1 MVKEKPQERV
11 VEGRKNEVGIGE
23 LVMDGLGRREKRAT
37 TATSLGFDFI
47 PNPSVMALPEYP
59 TSVINVKPKL
69 SPSNATPLAATPN
82 TPALIPT
89 QPEEEEDD
97 DWDHITEF
105 QEHKRAAFKGDEDD
119 GDIIILGEIELEEV
133 VAVKNQSDVK
143 GKGGKL
149 KKEKTYAGAVRTA

>member
-1 MVKEKPQERV
+1 
-11 VEGRKNEVGIGE
+11 
-23 LVMDGLGRREKRAT
+23 
-37 TATSLGFDFI
+37 
-47 PNPSVMALPEYP
+47 MALPEYP
-59 TSVINVKPKL
+59 SSAINVKPKL
-69 SPSNATPLAATPN
+69 TPSNATPLAATPN

-89 QPEEEEDD
+89 QPEEEDD

-105 QEHKRAAFKGDEDD
+105 QERKGAAAGSEDD

-133 VAVKNQSDVK
+133 VAVKDKSNGK

>member
-1 MVKEKPQERV
+1 ME
-11 VEGRKNEVGIGE
+11 
-23 LVMDGLGRREKRAT
+23 AT

-47 PNPSVMALPEYP
+47 TNPSIVALPEYP
-59 TSVINVKPKL
+59 TSAIDVKPKL
-69 SPSNATPLAATPN
+69 SLASATPLAATPN

-105 QEHKRAAFKGDEDD
+105 QETKGSAMGKGDEDD
-119 GDIIILGEIELEEV
+119 GDIIILGEMELEE
-133 VAVKNQSDVK
+133 AVTEQRDLK

-149 KKEKTYAGAVRTA
+149 KKEKTYAAVVGTA

>member
-1 MVKEKPQERV
+1 
-11 VEGRKNEVGIGE
+11 
-23 LVMDGLGRREKRAT
+23 
-37 TATSLGFDFI
+37 
-47 PNPSVMALPEYP
+47 MALPEYP
-59 TSVINVKPKL
+59 SSAINVKPKL

-89 QPEEEEDD
+89 QPQEEEEDD

-105 QEHKRAAFKGDEDD
+105 QETKGAAVKGDEDD

-133 VAVKNQSDVK
+133 VNVKDKNNSKGK

-149 KKEKTYAGAVRTA
+149 KREKTYAGAVGPA

>member
-1 MVKEKPQERV
+1 M
-11 VEGRKNEVGIGE
+11 
-23 LVMDGLGRREKRAT
+23 LAT

-47 PNPSVMALPEYP
+47 TNPSIMALPEYP
-59 TSVINVKPKL
+59 TSAINVKPKL

-89 QPEEEEDD
+89 QPEEEDD

-105 QEHKRAAFKGDEDD
+105 QENKRAAAEGDEDD

-133 VAVKNQSDVK
+133 VAVKDKSDVK

-149 KKEKTYAGAVRTA
+149 KKEKTYATVVGTA

>member
-1 MVKEKPQERV
+1 MV
-11 VEGRKNEVGIGE
+11 
-23 LVMDGLGRREKRAT
+23 AT

-47 PNPSVMALPEYP
+47 PNPSIMALPEYP
-59 TSVINVKPKL
+59 SSAINVKSKL
-69 SPSNATPLAATPN
+69 TPSNATPLAATPN

-89 QPEEEEDD
+89 QPEEEDD

-105 QEHKRAAFKGDEDD
+105 QETKGAAPKGDEDD

-133 VAVKNQSDVK
+133 VAVKDKSDVK

>member
-1 MVKEKPQERV
+1 M
-11 VEGRKNEVGIGE
+11 I
-23 LVMDGLGRREKRAT
+23 AT

-47 PNPSVMALPEYP
+47 PNPSIMALPEYP
-59 TSVINVKPKL
+59 TSAINVKTKL
-69 SPSNATPLAATPN
+69 SPPNTTSLAATPN

-105 QEHKRAAFKGDEDD
+105 QENKGAAVQRDEDD

-133 VAVKNQSDVK
+133 VAHKQKNDVK

-149 KKEKTYAGAVRTA
+149 KKEKTYAAVLGTA